1 MDCLVDLIEE
11 ISTSL
16 VEGSYAIKKFLNLK
30 NLTLFTIQY
39 YYPNYHTMV
48 FKILISVVSNHTF
61 AKEIKIILLQKK
73 AKKKKAKAF
82 CKWCYFY

>member
-1 MDCLVDLIEE
+1 MDCLVDLIKE

-48 FKILISVVSNHTF
+48 FKILISIGLNHTLV
-61 AKEIKIILLQKK
+61 KESKEFL
-73 AKKKKAKAF
+73 
-82 CKWCYFY
+82 

>member
-1 MDCLVDLIEE
+1 MDFLVDLMEE

-16 VEGSYAIKKFLNLK
+16 VEGSYAIKIFLNLK

-48 FKILISVVSNHTF
+48 FKILISVVLNHTF
-61 AKEIKIILLQKK
+61 AKERKELL
-73 AKKKKAKAF
+73 
-82 CKWCYFY
+82 